1 MTLSPGQRLGPYE
14 ILAVLGAG
22 GMGQVFRGRDHALQ
36 RDAAIKVLPDAFARN
51 AVSVARFKREA
62 QVLASLN
69 HPNIAAIYG
78 LHESDG
84 VLALALEL
92 VEGEDLSERLKRGPL
107 PMAEALDVARQ
118 VAAALDEAHENGI
131 VHRDLKPGNIRITD
145 KGNVKVLDFGLA
157 QTRTDAET
165 TREEKTVTRAL
176 TDPGVVM
183 GTPAYMSPEQARG
196 KPLGKRTDIWSFG
209 ATLYRMLAGK
219 RPFEGATPS
228 DVIASILTTEPD
240 WSALPATTP
249 GPVRDLLR
257 ACLER
262 DPRDRLRDIGDA
274 RHALTQSS
282 SSRTIATPPIPIA
295 AETSV
300 PPPAARS
307 RGLAVPLVLGL
318 AAGAVV
324 FAGLSWLRSRGV
336 AEPEPIRVSIN
347 PPTGVT
353 LAVGRGSS
361 VAVSPDGRFLVF
373 VGRAQN
379 KTQLYKR
386 PLAEFTATPIE
397 GTEGA
402 TNPFFSP
409 DGHWVAFFADER
421 LKKVSMDGGA
431 PVVLG
436 EVLNARGEAWGQDDR
451 IYVTRTNGS
460 GVSRIS
466 AAGGAFENVTKLAQR
481 EFSHRWPRV
490 LPSGALLYAVWNDT
504 GWESSRIHG
513 LKSPGTG
520 GEPQVVVPTG
530 GGYPHFVR
538 DAARGV
544 SYLLYARAEGLLA
557 ARFDDARLE
566 VTGQAIPVVDG
577 VLTNL
582 SGGAHF
588 DLSRSGVLAYM
599 PGSTSEAARPVDWVT
614 IDGNAAP
621 AGTLANSGRF
631 FALAPDGVSVIGVS
645 ASDRRGLWVQTLATG
660 AVRYLANEDQSYNPR
675 VSADGAY
682 LFYAR
687 GIPTLNVWR
696 RRLDGNSAEERLT
709 NTQRS
714 QFIDAVSPDGRTV
727 MFQELSEQGG
737 SDLLTMEIPPDYTA
751 GAALKPPIPFV
762 ASAAFEQSPRFSP
775 DGKWVVYMSN
785 DSGRFEVFVKSFPAT
800 DSRVQVSTGG
810 GFNPVFSPD
819 GRTIFYRSLK
829 GTMIAAPYEV
839 KGAELKLGAER
850 VLFDASKYEIR
861 YEISPD
867 GKRFLMMPL
876 QATEAAATQIQVVL
890 NFAEELRRKVR

>member
-1 MTLSPGQRLGPYE
+1 MSLSPGQRIGPYE

-22 GMGQVFRGRDHALQ
+22 GMGQVFRGRDGALQ
-36 RDAAIKVLPDAFARN
+36 RDVAIKVLPDAFAKD

-84 VLALALEL
+84 ILALALEL

-107 PMAEALDVARQ
+107 PIAEALDVARQ

-157 QTRTDAET
+157 QTRSGAET
-165 TREEKTVTRAL
+165 THEEATATRAL

-196 KPLGKRTDIWSFG
+196 KALGKRTDIWSFG
-209 ATLYRMLAGK
+209 ATLFRMLAGK

-274 RHALTQSS
+274 RHALTLSS
-282 SSRTIATPPIPIA
+282 PRTIAMP
-295 AETSV
+295 SV
-300 PPPAARS
+300 PVAEPSLQATTARS
-307 RGLAVPLVLGL
+307 RGLFVPLLLGL
-318 AAGAVV
+318 AAGAAV

-336 AEPEPIRVSIN
+336 PDPEPVRVSIN
-347 PPTGVT
+347 PPAGVT

-361 VAVSPDGRFLVF
+361 VAVSPDGRLLVF

-379 KTQLYKR
+379 KAQLYKR
-386 PLAEFTATPIE
+386 PLAEFAATPIE

-460 GVSRIS
+460 GVSRVS

-513 LKSPGTG
+513 LKAAATG

-530 GGYPHFVR
+530 GGYPHFVH
-538 DAARGV
+538 DAARSM
-544 SYLLYARAEGLLA
+544 SYLVYARAEGLLA
-557 ARFDDARLE
+557 ARFDEAQLQ

-588 DLSRSGVLAYM
+588 DLSRSGVLAYL
-599 PGSTSEAARPVDWVT
+599 PGATSEAARAVDWVT
-614 IDGNAAP
+614 IDGSTAP

-631 FALAPDGVSVIGVS
+631 FALAPDGVSVIGAS
-645 ASDRRGLWVQTLATG
+645 ASDRRGLWVQSLTTG
-660 AVRYLANEDQSYNPR
+660 AVRYLANEDQSYSPR

-682 LFYAR
+682 LLYAR
-687 GIPTLNVWR
+687 GIPTLNLWR
-696 RRLDGNSAEERLT
+696 RRLDGNGAEERLT
-709 NTQRS
+709 SAPHS
-714 QFIDAVSPDGRTV
+714 QFIEAVSPDGRTV
-727 MFQELSEQGG
+727 MFQELSDQGG
-737 SDLLTMEIPPDYTA
+737 SDLLTMEVPPGHQA

-800 DSRVQVSTGG
+800 EGRIQVSTGG

-819 GRTIFYRSLK
+819 GRTIIYRSPK
-829 GTMIAAPYEV
+829 GTMIATPYEV
-839 KGAELKLGAER
+839 KGAELKLGKER

-861 YEISPD
+861 YEIAPD

-876 QATEAAATQIQVVL
+876 QATEGAATQIQVVL
-890 NFAEELRRKVR
+890 NLVEELRRKVR